1 MKASLIGR
9 KVGMTRLYDAS
20 GRSVPV
26 TVVALGPC
34 FVSQIKTPEK
44 DGYAAVQIA
53 FEDLNPKNSTIPL
66 IGHDAKAGLSAKRFH
81 KEVRLEAKDLEGLAL
96 GQEFNVDLFDSI
108 KYVDVTGTSKGK
120 GFAGV
125 MKRYHFGGL
134 CASHGTERKH
144 RSPGSIAS
152 HATNRGYSGRP
163 KKGKRM
169 PGHMGAES
177 VTIRSLEVIGKDK
190 EKNLLLIKGPVPG
203 ANQGVVVVKES
214 VRLYKTKAAKQA
226 KA

>member
-9 KVGMTRLYDAS
+9 KVGMTRLYDDK
-20 GRSVPV
+20 GTSVPI
-26 TVVALGPC
+26 TVVQLGPC
-34 FVSQIKTPEK
+34 YVSQIKTPEN

-53 FEDLNPKNSTIPL
+53 FEDINPKNSTIPV
-66 IGHDAKAGLSAKRFH
+66 IGHDAKAGLSPKRFH
-81 KEVRLEAKDLEGLAL
+81 GEVRVDAKDLEGITL
-96 GQEFNVDLFDSI
+96 GQEFNVELFNEV
-108 KYVDVTGTSKGK
+108 KWVDVTGTSKGK

-144 RSPGSIAS
+144 RSGGSIAS

-163 KKGKRM
+163 KKGKKMAGRM
-169 PGHMGAES
+169 GGES
-177 VTIRSLEVIGKDK
+177 VTMRSLQIIAKDT
-190 EKNLLLIKGPVPG
+190 EKNLLMIKGPVPG
-203 ANQGVVVVKES
+203 ANQGVVIVKEA
-214 VRLYKTKAAKQA
+214 VRLYKTKAAKKA